1 MSSSLKFCYFPPSLL
16 FKGLQQLSL
25 MAKSDHSS
33 IPKSPSAKT
42 PILSLNFV
50 SDSVVSPGEAKPEMN
65 LL

>member
-1 MSSSLKFCYFPPSLL
+1 
-16 FKGLQQLSL
+16 

-42 PILSLNFV
+42 QISSLNFV

-65 LL
+65 PL